1 MVGPVYVEL
10 PEDVLESIRLLLIYF
25 SLPRWGEA
33 RPVYPRSIKR
43 AARILGIDNRWV
55 TEERNVWRLPDKEKM
70 RARLALA
77 GLNPDNPM
85 EIIDQEKWDLAWR
98 QLSTTDRFNIAAQ
111 QQAIAMGETAPK
123 AQSVVQQF
131 IDWPKK
137 KRSNRR
143 SIDVICF

>member
-70 RARLALA
+70 RAH
-77 GLNPDNPM
+77 GNH
-85 EIIDQEKWDLAWR
+85 
-98 QLSTTDRFNIAAQ
+98 
-111 QQAIAMGETAPK
+111 
-123 AQSVVQQF
+123 
-131 IDWPKK
+131 
-137 KRSNRR
+137 
-143 SIDVICF
+143 

>member
-1 MVGPVYVEL
+1 MPGPIYVEL

-43 AARILGIDNRWV
+43 AARILGIDNKWV
-55 TEERNVWRLPDKEKM
+55 TEDRNVWRLPNEEKL

-85 EIIDQEKWDLAWR
+85 EVIDQEKWNLAWQ
-98 QLSTTDRFNIAAQ
+98 QLATTNRFRIEEQ
-111 QQAIAMGETAPK
+111 QQAIALGEKAPK
-123 AQSVVQQF
+123 AESVVCQA
-131 IDWPKK
+131 IEYPKK
-137 KRSNRR
+137 KTSKRASRG
-143 SIDVICF
+143 VINF